1 MDRPI
6 HVVGGGIA
14 GLVAAIT
21 AAEAGA
27 PVVVHEA
34 SDRLGGRALGG
45 ADHPSVNLGP
55 HVVFT
60 DGALV
65 RWLRIHDVNVR
76 LRGPLLHGLR
86 VLDDGGTEVPVRKAV
101 QLLPTLVPRQ
111 APVDASF
118 RVWTGGVFRPGTAD
132 LLCRLAG
139 LFTYPDAQLGLE
151 QLAAL

>member
-34 SDRLGGRALGG
+34 SARLGGRALGG
-45 ADHPSVNLGP
+45 TERPGVNLGP

-65 RWLRIHDVNVR
+65 RWLRSRDISVGLRRPV
-76 LRGPLLHGLR
+76 LRGIR
-86 VLDDGGTEVPVRKAV
+86 VLDDNGSR
-101 QLLPTLVPRQ
+101 LPLVES
-111 APVDASF
+111 V
-118 RVWTGGVFRPGTAD
+118 
-132 LLCRLAG
+132 
-139 LFTYPDAQLGLE
+139 
-151 QLAAL
+151 QLAATLPPRRAPVGDTFREWSDEVF